1 MLTAFAFLRIR
12 FLTRVSCY
20 IDGFNVYHAIDDA
33 NRAVRGAQSHL
44 KWLNLFS
51 LMSEF
56 TDPSV
61 HVVGAVKF
69 FTAYPSWNQEK
80 TARHKNYTAA
90 LEHAGVTIIEGQ
102 FKPKT
107 CYCKN
112 CRTKY
117 TAREEK
123 ESDVNIAM
131 HLINDAHLDRFDQA
145 FLVTNDSDLL
155 GPVRL
160 LRNTFSNKKIKVIA
174 PPFRRHSKELWA
186 AADKRGQISVEHMN
200 RNLLP
205 ETASNAN
212 GDELFRRPVE
222 YNP

>member
-1 MLTAFAFLRIR
+1 M
-12 FLTRVSCY
+12 TRVFCY

-33 NRAVRGAQSHL
+33 DRGVRGALSHL

-51 LMSEF
+51 LMREF
-56 TDPSV
+56 TDPTI
-61 HVVGAVKF
+61 HTIEAVKF
-69 FTAYPSWNQEK
+69 FTAYPTWNQDK
-80 TARHKNYTAA
+80 TTRHKNYTSA
-90 LEHAGVTIIEGQ
+90 LKHVGVTIVEGQ

-107 CYCKN
+107 CFCKN
-112 CRTKY
+112 CRTTYK
-117 TAREEK
+117 AREEK

-160 LRNTFSNKKIKVIA
+160 LRNTFEDKAIKIIA

-186 AADKRGQISVEHMN
+186 AADKRGQISEDHLS

-205 ETASNAN
+205 ENAIDADGN
-212 GDELFRRPVE
+212 VIFQRPAE
-222 YNP
+222 YTL

>member
-1 MLTAFAFLRIR
+1 MARI
-12 FLTRVSCY
+12 FGYV
-20 IDGFNVYHAIDDA
+20 DGFNVYHAIDDA
-33 NRAVRGAQSHL
+33 NRAVRGARSHL

-51 LMSEF
+51 LLQEF
-56 TDPSV
+56 TDPAV
-61 HVVGAVKF
+61 HSIDAVKF
-69 FTAYPSWNQEK
+69 FTAYPTWNKEK
-80 TARHKNYTAA
+80 TERHKNYTRA
-90 LEHAGVTIIEGQ
+90 LECAGVTIIEGQ

-107 CYCKN
+107 CFCKN
-112 CRTKY
+112 CRTNYK
-117 TAREEK
+117 AREEK

-160 LRNTFSNKKIKVIA
+160 LRNTFDDKQIKVIA

-186 AADKRGQISVEHMN
+186 AADKRGQILEEHME

-205 ETASNAN
+205 ETANDGS
-212 GDELFRRPVE
+212 GRVLFRRPDD
-222 YNP
+222 YRP